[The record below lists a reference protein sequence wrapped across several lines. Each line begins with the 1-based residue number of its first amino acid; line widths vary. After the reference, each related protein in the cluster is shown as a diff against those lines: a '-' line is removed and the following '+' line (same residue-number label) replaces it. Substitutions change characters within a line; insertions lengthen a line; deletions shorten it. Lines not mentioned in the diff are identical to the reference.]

1 MSKLKFQTNMSAY
14 ENMEF
19 WELHAIQKVH
29 INDYVRV
36 KGEIELLQSLLQS
49 ESDEREKIQ
58 REIDELFTLKTNI
71 YKVISDF
78 GILLDSLDGTRR
90 I

>member
-19 WELHAIQKVH
+19 WELHGIQKVH

-36 KGEIELLQSLLQS
+36 KGELELLQSLLQS

-58 REIDELFTLKTNI
+58 REIDELSTLKTNI
-71 YKVISDF
+71 YKVINDF